1 MDFILDS
8 YKIDV
13 LGRLFSSVFTDEP
26 DGTIPRIPYSLL
38 KEIMGLLVISEDAI
52 RTKMCSLNVNK
63 SSGPKGTH
71 PRILHE
77 LRNQLCNMYTVRK
90 VGQKALSSGAL
101 PAEWKEGLVSTYY
114 GKSQEW
120 RPKTPRYQQTL
131 LLYREIQHVEPPNI
145 CL

>member
-77 LRNQLCNMYTVRK
+77 LRDQLCNMYSVYRSQSWSKNTLAELYQPNGKK
-90 VGQKALSSGAL
+90 V
-101 PAEWKEGLVSTYY
+101 
-114 GKSQEW
+114 
-120 RPKTPRYQQTL
+120 
-131 LLYREIQHVEPPNI
+131 
-145 CL
+145 